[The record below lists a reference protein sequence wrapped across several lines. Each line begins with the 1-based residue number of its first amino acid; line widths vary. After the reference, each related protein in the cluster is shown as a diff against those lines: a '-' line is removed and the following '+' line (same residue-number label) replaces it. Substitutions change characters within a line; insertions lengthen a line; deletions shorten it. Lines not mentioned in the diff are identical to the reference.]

1 MKNVI
6 VVIIATCGIM
16 TGCNQTSNKEVIK
29 ADENLAE
36 AKTELQDAQENK
48 NEADKEKA
56 TAEWKYFKNEADS
69 SIESLQKDLN
79 KLTIKIEKA
88 GKNEKRQLKA
98 DYTKAENNIVAIRE
112 RLNQRNI
119 AFESEMERFDNT
131 VSEKNQSFQREF
143 KHDMEELGKSMK
155 DLFKD
160 NVK

>member
-6 VVIIATCGIM
+6 VVIIATCGLII
-16 TGCNQTSNKEVIK
+16 GCNQTSNKEVIE
-29 ADENLAE
+29 ANEDLAE
-36 AKTELQDAQENK
+36 AKTELKDAQDNK
-48 NEADKEKA
+48 DEAAKEKA

-69 SIESLQKDLN
+69 SIESMQKDLN

-98 DYTKAENNIVAIRE
+98 DYTKAENNIVVLRGK
-112 RLNQRNI
+112 LHQRNI